1 MEQKVSEEKIKIL
14 TISDHPLSPSGVG
27 TQTKYMIE
35 AMLDTKK
42 FKFVCLGGA
51 IKHENYQPSQV
62 EPYGEDW
69 IIFPIDGYGNEEV
82 IRSMIRTHKPDIL
95 WFMTDPR
102 FYEWLWGIENEIRP
116 LVPMVYYHVWDNY
129 PYPDYNK
136 SYYISNDFIA
146 TISKVTDDIV
156 KTVAPGVD
164 SQYLPHSVNT
174 EIFKKHEE
182 ELVEKFRE
190 EILNDEHEGKFILF
204 WNNRNARRK
213 QTGSVVWWY
222 KELLDRIGND
232 KTTLILHT
240 EPKDPHGQDL
250 EVLISTLGMKS
261 EQILISPNK
270 IPPEHLSLLYNIVNC
285 TVNIA
290 DAEGFGLGTL
300 ESLACE
306 TPIVVN
312 MTGGLQE
319 QVTDGEE
326 FFGVGIT
333 PVSRSVIG
341 SQTVPY
347 IYEDRINNVEFV
359 DALEKMYNMWNDHPE
374 EYAELGKKGRQH
386 VLKNYNYEKF
396 KDSWEKVLLEVHEK
410 HGSWDNRKNHKS
422 WELIEV

>member
-1 MEQKVSEEKIKIL
+1 
-14 TISDHPLSPSGVG
+14 
-27 TQTKYMIE
+27 
-35 AMLDTKK
+35 
-42 FKFVCLGGA
+42 
-51 IKHENYQPSQV
+51 
-62 EPYGEDW
+62 
-69 IIFPIDGYGNEEV
+69 
-82 IRSMIRTHKPDIL
+82 
-95 WFMTDPR
+95 
-102 FYEWLWGIENEIRP
+102 

-136 SYYISNDFIA
+136 SYYMSNDFIA

-156 KTVAPGVD
+156 KTVAPEVD

-182 ELVEKFRE
+182 ELVEKFRK
-190 EILNDEHEGKFILF
+190 EILNDEHESKFIFF

-213 QTGSVVWWY
+213 QTGSVLWWY
-222 KELLDRIGND
+222 KELLDRIGDD

-250 EVLISTLGMKS
+250 EVLIKTLDMKS
-261 EQILISPNK
+261 EQVLISPNK
-270 IPPEHLSLLYNIVNC
+270 IPPEHLSLLYNIADC
-285 TVNIA
+285 TVNIS

-359 DALEKMYNMWNDHPE
+359 DALEKMYKLWKERPE
-374 EYAELGKKGRQH
+374 EYAELGKKGRNH

-396 KDSWEKVLLEVHEK
+396 KDSWEKVLLEIHEK
-410 HGSWDNRKNHKS
+410 NGSWDNRKNHKS